1 MQRRRHAMEMKD
13 GSRRDAAIM
22 LVAAL
27 LLGALVFALWLVL
40 ARHGIDLAA
49 LDEAKVERFVRAW
62 GAWSALA
69 SIALMVLHS
78 FVPLPAEIIPIANG
92 MLFGPLLG
100 IALTWAGA
108 MLGAALSFALA
119 RWLGRGFVRLVMSE
133 ARYQRLAQ
141 IEPRPGTLLY
151 ARLVPLIS
159 FNLVNYAAGL
169 MGVPWSTFLWTTAL
183 GILPLTVAMVLLGG
197 AMLRAPLWLWAAIA
211 AALLLLWAV
220 VARRRGWTR
229 TTGPDG
235 QAGRHK
241 DSRASR

>member
-1 MQRRRHAMEMKD
+1 MEMKN

-22 LVAAL
+22 LAAGL
-27 LLGALVFALWLVL
+27 LLGALIFALWHLL
-40 ARHGIDLAA
+40 KRHGVDLAA
-49 LDEAKVERFVRAW
+49 LDEAAVERFVRAW

-78 FVPLPAEIIPIANG
+78 FVPLPAEIIPLANG
-92 MLFGPLLG
+92 MLFGPLIG

-119 RWLGRGFVRLVMSE
+119 RWLGRGFVRLVLSE
-133 ARYQRLAQ
+133 ARFQRLAQ
-141 IEPRPGTLLY
+141 IVPRPGTLLY
-151 ARLVPLIS
+151 VRLVPLIS

-169 MGVPWSTFLWTTAL
+169 MGVSWWTFLWTTAL

-211 AALLLLWAV
+211 AALLLLWLA
-220 VARRRGWTR
+220 VARGRAWTR
-229 TTGPDG
+229 TAGPDDR
-235 QAGRHK
+235 AGRRR